1 MLLIRL
7 LLLISLLLLSL
18 IDNQIIISNCLLDV
32 QNSHCQQM
40 DWNHGSHLNPTHSSL
55 SLQLENGSFLVSDTY
70 TDNIQLDDLAAP
82 NHGCLCFKLPPIR
95 LKSRRL
101 HHFYKESQSKYA
113 EIEAYKEPRKG
124 HRHHDHDQQQQQQ
137 KHKNAVSCLPSELSN
152 DQLTQQLR
160 QENSTNKNSI
170 SSIKLEVP
178 VLPFTT
184 TNQSAQDDTEVKQ
197 NSQTTPNKV
206 QLAVK
211 RLYKQHKWKCIPTR
225 KQNAGQLKHLIW
237 QIMWCLVTTILVSVS
252 FVSFIHCIPN
262 IYVSS
267 HWNSSNFQELVNPH
281 HWLPILYHF
290 G

>member
-1 MLLIRL
+1 M
-7 LLLISLLLLSL
+7 
-18 IDNQIIISNCLLDV
+18 
-32 QNSHCQQM
+32 
-40 DWNHGSHLNPTHSSL
+40 
-55 SLQLENGSFLVSDTY
+55 
-70 TDNIQLDDLAAP
+70 
-82 NHGCLCFKLPPIR
+82 
-95 LKSRRL
+95 KSRRL
-101 HHFYKESQSKYA
+101 HHFYKESQSS
-113 EIEAYKEPRKG
+113 ETLEPVFSGNILSDNQNTLKSKHTRNSRKS

-184 TNQSAQDDTEVKQ
+184 TTNQSAQDDTEAKQ

-267 HWNSSNFQELVNPH
+267 HWNSSNFQVSLLFIV
-281 HWLPILYHF
+281 LIYV
-290 G
+290 